1 MKGLYGIVRWVA
13 CSSCSMGRKASSRCI
28 HSYKFICSHLLFPLA
43 RIPFLPATKNPT
55 IVIARFFF
63 KDTNYK
69 SHSPPPTMPI
79 INHPKQPSTSP
90 RTHPSTP
97 PALAHSA
104 SPAPPRSALGDLA
117 FSFSVS
123 ALTQLG
129 PGCRCRRKTRPRKR
143 ARILAFPR
151 GRTR

>member
-63 KDTNYK
+63 KDTLQI
-69 SHSPPPTMPI
+69 SFPAS
-79 INHPKQPSTSP
+79 NHAHNQSSKTTLNIAKNPSFNSPST
-90 RTHPSTP
+90 RTFGFTG
-97 PALAHSA
+97 
-104 SPAPPRSALGDLA
+104 SPAVRL
-117 FSFSVS
+117 
-123 ALTQLG
+123 
-129 PGCRCRRKTRPRKR
+129 R
-143 ARILAFPR
+143 
-151 GRTR
+151 